1 METLMVRHVTVRPVN
16 SIVFISGGGMVDV
29 PADKLNSRLSWF
41 AASRDC
47 LIVCVYPDVDGPTE
61 LTIGQARE
69 VDPGYAP
76 SFEGPLE
83 TRTGRIIIDQVD
95 DRVVHD
101 QTVDKPV
108 VTVKLWFSNT
118 AWPEKVFIGID

>member
-1 METLMVRHVTVRPVN
+1 MARQVTVRPIN
-16 SIVFISGGGMVDV
+16 SIVFVSGGGMVDV

-61 LTIGQARE
+61 LMIGEAGE

-76 SFEGPLE
+76 SFEGTLE

-95 DRVVHD
+95 DHVVYD
-101 QTVDKPV
+101 EAVNKPA

-118 AWPEKVFIGID
+118 PWPEKVYIGID